1 MDAWRMADVSK
12 ASHQCQYCEKF
23 VFTAGDSVSIP
34 YEDAEQAQQ
43 AECKFFLLIVEKCPV
58 DDAVSLLECPTLE
71 LFCDV
76 GMEISAKW
84 MFPGHSAYTG
94 DSSVTIPIFAPP
106 PEDSSDSRVS
116 SPLNLTPGSYES
128 FSTIRRWLH
137 RCESERH
144 PCCKNSRNW
153 QSPTRLVDVGN
164 KDSKDIRIYIT
175 DPERPVKYAALS
187 YCWGGDQKSK
197 TVCGTLEKRCR
208 GFPLAELPET
218 IRHAIFTARRLE
230 IPYLWVDALCIVQD
244 HDADKQRE
252 LPIMDQ
258 IYAGAFLTIS
268 AARAGRANYG
278 FLQPRNLKQCYGT
291 LCRVRYRKS
300 VEGEKLLGYIAGN
313 PLHIAFDDPIDS
325 RGWTFQERVRSFRTL
340 RFGVRQTVWQCSQG
354 EKVDGGQDYVERFA
368 WSTEEFN
375 PSKFTGAPTDGS
387 YLYSHSDPNYKY
399 QLNEAWETWQTMVQE
414 YSPRTLTDRIDRLP
428 AFAAIA
434 EAFGSYLGL
443 GPEQYYAGLW
453 APDICMQL
461 RWRRPSYARKDWQ
474 CKERHG
480 PTWSWASLDGAVKF
494 NDQRLP
500 MGTDTLELVHDE
512 CHMTWKSPN
521 FKYGQV
527 ESGKLKV
534 RGFLRRLR
542 LTDGKF
548 IDWHHGGQCDVLV
561 PLEAHFDCN
570 EERGPELWCLEINTY
585 AIRDAADSV
594 GILLA
599 KTGDNVYKRVGYFE
613 FDHTKLIPEPI
624 LEGLHKPDLPPN
636 SNWFYNGG
644 FHGIYIE

>member
-1 MDAWRMADVSK
+1 MTDVSK
-12 ASHQCQYCEKF
+12 ESHQCQYCKDII
-23 VFTAGDSVSIP
+23 FTVGDSVSFS
-34 YEDAEQAQQ
+34 YKDAEQAQQ
-43 AECKFFLLIVEKCPV
+43 AECEFFRLVLEKCPV
-58 DDAVSLLECPTLE
+58 KDAVLLLEHLMLE
-71 LFCDV
+71 ISCDG
-76 GMEISAKW
+76 GMQISAKW
-84 MFPGHSAYTG
+84 MFPGNPASTEGRSAI
-94 DSSVTIPIFAPP
+94 IPIFAPP
-106 PEDSSDSRVS
+106 PEDSSDFEISLP

-128 FSTIRRWLH
+128 FSTIRRWL
-137 RCESERH
+137 RQCEGHS
-144 PCCKNSRNW
+144 CCKNSHNW
-153 QSPTRLVDVGN
+153 QRPTRLVDVGN
-164 KDSKDIRIYIT
+164 KDSKDVCIFIT
-175 DPERPVKYAALS
+175 DPERSVKYAALS

-197 TVCGTLEKRCR
+197 TVWETLEKRCR
-208 GFPLAELPET
+208 GFPLAELPKT
-218 IRHAIFTARRLE
+218 IQDAIFTARRLE

-244 HDADKQRE
+244 DDADKNRE

-268 AARAGRANYG
+268 AARAGKADYG

-313 PLHIAFDDPIDS
+313 TLHIAFDDPIDS
-325 RGWTFQERVRSFRTL
+325 RGWTFQERLRSFRTL

-354 EKVDGGQDYVERFA
+354 EEVDGGQNHVERSA

-375 PSKFTGAPTDGS
+375 PSKFTGAPTDRP
-387 YLYSHSDPNYKY
+387 YPYPLSDPNYEY
-399 QLNEAWETWQTMVQE
+399 QLDEAWDTWQTMVQE
-414 YSPRTLTDRIDRLP
+414 YSSRTLDKSIDRLP

-434 EAFGSYLGL
+434 EAFGSYLGQ

-461 RWRRPSYARKDWQ
+461 RWQRPSHARKDWQ

-480 PTWSWASLDGAVKF
+480 PTWSWASLEGAVKF
-494 NDQRLP
+494 DDQRLP

-512 CHMTWKSPN
+512 CHITWELPN

-527 ESGKLKV
+527 KSGKLKV

-548 IDWHHGGQCDVLV
+548 VDWHHGEQCDVLL
-561 PLEAHFDCN
+561 PLEAHFDCD

-585 AIRDAADSV
+585 PIHDAVDSI

-599 KTGDNVYKRVGYFE
+599 KTGDNVYKRVGCFE

-644 FHGIYIE
+644 FQEICIE